1 MTDKTGMFRAQRSD
15 GQGVVEGYYRHE
27 QYAKRYDLDTLICGD
42 RHLIQASDGTYN
54 IDPNT
59 LEYLGV
65 EGCEWCKALS
75 FNPDIGGCQLVF
87 FKSKKHPKGEYA
99 VSVSVFD
106 EYGEE
111 QEPVLVQID
120 NCIRCGKRLE
130 VEP

>member
-1 MTDKTGMFRAQRSD
+1 MNEIERAIKFLDYVKGYDIQSAESAISALREQAERS
-15 GQGVVEGYYRHE
+15 
-27 QYAKRYDLDTLICGD
+27 K
-42 RHLIQASDGTYN
+42 
-54 IDPNT
+54 
-59 LEYLGV
+59 
-65 EGCEWCKALS
+65 GCEWCKALS

-87 FKSKKHPKGEYA
+87 FKSKKHPKGEHA
-99 VSVSVFD
+99 ISVSVFD

>member
-1 MTDKTGMFRAQRSD
+1 MSEIEKAIMYWEEFKQEAIDMIAEGKYSNSVLEKQIPMCNTALDALREKAERS
-15 GQGVVEGYYRHE
+15 G
-27 QYAKRYDLDTLICGD
+27 
-42 RHLIQASDGTYN
+42 
-54 IDPNT
+54 
-59 LEYLGV
+59 
-65 EGCEWCKALS
+65 GCVWCKALS

-87 FKSKKHPKGEYA
+87 FKSKKHPKGEHA
-99 VSVSVFD
+99 ISVSVFD

>member
-1 MTDKTGMFRAQRSD
+1 MNEIEYAITNFEEFLEADI
-15 GQGVVEGYYRHE
+15 GQG
-27 QYAKRYDLDTLICGD
+27 DLHMCSAETALAALRD
-42 RHLIQASDGTYN
+42 QAERSR
-54 IDPNT
+54 
-59 LEYLGV
+59 
-65 EGCEWCKALS
+65 GCEWCKALS

-87 FKSKKHPKGEYA
+87 FKSKKHPKGEHA
-99 VSVSVFD
+99 ISVSVFD

>member
-1 MTDKTGMFRAQRSD
+1 MNEIEAISVLETRIKYPNSDTYGGMCEAEYQQEAVVLAIEALREQAERS
-15 GQGVVEGYYRHE
+15 
-27 QYAKRYDLDTLICGD
+27 K
-42 RHLIQASDGTYN
+42 
-54 IDPNT
+54 
-59 LEYLGV
+59 
-65 EGCEWCKALS
+65 GCEWCKALS

-87 FKSKKHPKGEYA
+87 FKSKKHPKGEHA
-99 VSVSVFD
+99 ISVSVFD